1 MSDEGVSALR
11 PRGVPWWGARVRRG
25 LTRPS
30 AWLELGRFAIV
41 GGSGYVVN
49 LAVFS
54 AALGLGAHY
63 RAAATLAFLVAVAN
77 NFFWHRRWTFA
88 VRHGRRTRQGARFL
102 TLSVAGFLFSLGVL
116 SLLAGALDV
125 PEVPAQAAAIVAWTP
140 LSFIGN
146 RLWTFEL

>member
-1 MSDEGVSALR
+1 VSEEGVAALGSR
-11 PRGVPWWGARVRRG
+11 DVPWWGARVGRG
-25 LTRPS
+25 FKRLS
-30 AWLELGRFAIV
+30 AWLELGRFAVV

-54 AALGLGAHY
+54 AAIAAGAHY
-63 RAAATLAFLVAVAN
+63 TVAATAAFLVAVAN
-77 NFFWHRRWTFA
+77 NFHWHRRWTFA

-116 SLLAGALDV
+116 SLLAGALGV
-125 PEVPAQAAAIVAWTP
+125 PEVPAQAAAIVTWTP
-140 LSFIGN
+140 LNFIGN